1 MKYKYTL
8 RSFAYLQVSAVTVRV
23 YDSPPPVLAFD
34 FFTFGASE
42 LLLTWA
48 LRPRRFTVLSVMM
61 RFCNFDE
68 LCAFKIRDVS
78 CQTSKSVSDA
88 GKRYGIESVFPC
100 KKVVAPFSDDFK
112 LTKLLLL
119 RKNSKISLIV
129 ASRQKVSFG

>member
-1 MKYKYTL
+1 MKYKYTI

-68 LCAFKIRDVS
+68 LCASKIRDVS
-78 CQTSKSVSDA
+78 CQTFKSVSDA
-88 GKRYGIESVFPC
+88 GKRYGIESNRIGLPLQKGCRTIFRQ
-100 KKVVAPFSDDFK
+100 FQ
-112 LTKLLLL
+112 LTKILLL
-119 RKNSKISLIV
+119 RKN
-129 ASRQKVSFG
+129 